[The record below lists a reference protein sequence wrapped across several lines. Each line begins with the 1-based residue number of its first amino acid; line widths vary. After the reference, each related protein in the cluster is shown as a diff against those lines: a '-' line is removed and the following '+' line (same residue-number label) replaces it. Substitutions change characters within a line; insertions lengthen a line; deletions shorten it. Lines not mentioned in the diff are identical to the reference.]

1 MALQEDWG
9 EELPYAASNEPDAMD
24 SMFVTFGAEN
34 VTQNGTFLNVNGDV
48 TSTVNTT
55 STLVGNTFV
64 VGEPVWFYR
73 MTFHKSTETR
83 SSITLLKIGTSEFR
97 FEIEGRSNWL
107 IGSRGLFFNRGDRLQ
122 LRVNVTSAFPTPGKI
137 LLTLFFRPLV
147 NQNLRLRSLRYA
159 GDEIIPSSS
168 ILTFGGNM
176 KTAGA
181 CFNVNGDSSSMEI
194 GPHDPGSVFVAGVPF
209 TIHVV
214 AWHSPT
220 EQTSGIRFLKN
231 GQFYGPSWGI
241 TGFGLRE
248 QMTFPYRYDAGDF
261 LQIIYNG
268 STQLRRILIWIY
280 VRPIGAYQTP
290 NERALVDVSGQSIV
304 TFGGNVKIG
313 RAHV

>member
-83 SSITLLKIGTSEFR
+83 SSIKLLKIGTSEFT

-122 LRVNVTSAFPTPGKI
+122 LRVNVTSAFPAPGKI
-137 LLTLFFRPLV
+137 LLTLFLRPLV

-181 CFNVNGDSSSMEI
+181 CFNVNGDVSSMEI
-194 GPHDPGSVFVAGVPF
+194 GPDAPGSVFVVGVPL
-209 TIHVV
+209 TIQVL
-214 AWHSPT
+214 AWHTPST
-220 EQTSGIRFLKN
+220 YANTSGIQFLKN
-231 GQFYGPSWGI
+231 GQPYGPTWNI
-241 TGFGLRE
+241 
-248 QMTFPYRYDAGDF
+248 AGVGAMGGMGVGWPNMFDEGDIF
-261 LQIIYNG
+261 QIKYQHA
-268 STQLRRILIWIY
+268 TELRRHLIWIY
-280 VRPIGAYQTP
+280 VRPITAY
-290 NERALVDVSGQSIV
+290 
-304 TFGGNVKIG
+304 
-313 RAHV
+313 